1 MRATVGTGAH
11 PVDLKSLREIIFTTF
26 YKKNTSISP
35 KQSDPGIKLVYNYSG
50 VVVTNMKEKIF
61 GVPVY

>member
-26 YKKNTSISP
+26 YKNTNISQ